1 MQSCKN
7 LAIKKRIT
15 VLKLLHWTKYMN
27 IIQKVWLIF
36 WKMCLWTALE
46 CFHEKKNDYAELAIK
61 CKDNSRKI
69 SKRLRKSIP
78 YIKVA
83 NFL

>member
-15 VLKLLHWTKYMN
+15 VLKLLHMN

-36 WKMCLWTALE
+36 WKMCSWTALE
-46 CFHEKKNDYAELAIK
+46 CFHEKKNDCAELAIK
-61 CKDNSRKI
+61 CKDNSREI
-69 SKRLRKSIP
+69 SKRL
-78 YIKVA
+78 
-83 NFL
+83 

>member
-15 VLKLLHWTKYMN
+15 VLKLLHMN

-36 WKMCLWTALE
+36 WKMCSWTALE
-46 CFHEKKNDYAELAIK
+46 CFHEKKNDCAELAIK
-61 CKDNSRKI
+61 CKDKSREI
-69 SKRLRKSIP
+69 SKRL
-78 YIKVA
+78 
-83 NFL
+83 